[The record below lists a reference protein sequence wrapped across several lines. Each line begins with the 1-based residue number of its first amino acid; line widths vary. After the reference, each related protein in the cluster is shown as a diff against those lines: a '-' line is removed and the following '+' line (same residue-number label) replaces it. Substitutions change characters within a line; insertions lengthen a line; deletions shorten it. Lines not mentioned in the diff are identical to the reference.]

1 MSETSLKKSI
11 FAKIRNN
18 FIAGVVVLIPIG
30 ITLYLTL
37 FIIRISSKVI
47 PKEINPN
54 NYLPFD
60 IPGVEILIALI
71 IITLIGWLSLSFLG
85 KKFFELFNN
94 ILKKIPILRT
104 IYSAIGQMTQSFTS
118 TGKDKK
124 SVVLVEYPKKGS
136 WAVGFA
142 TKENEGEISKK
153 INKQMINVFV
163 PTTPNPTS
171 GFLLMYPKDEVIY
184 LDMSFEEASKFIVSA
199 GTSDPSNETKSFK
212 ISALS
217 YIFNKGI

>member
-1 MSETSLKKSI
+1 MSEPSLKKSI
-11 FAKIRNN
+11 FSKIRNN

-60 IPGVEILIALI
+60 IPGVEILIALV

-104 IYSAIGQMTQSFTS
+104 IYSAIGQMTESFTK
-118 TGKDKK
+118 TDNKQK
-124 SVVLVEYPKKGS
+124 SVVLLEYPRKGV

-142 TKENEGEISKK
+142 TKENEGLIKEK
-153 INKQMINVFV
+153 IKEDLINVFV

-171 GFLLMYPKDEVIY
+171 GFLLLVPKKDLIF
-184 LDMSFEEASKFIVSA
+184 LDISFEQASKFIVSA
-199 GTSDPSNETKSFK
+199 GTTN
-212 ISALS
+212 I
-217 YIFNKGI
+217 N